1 MPHGRSLRY
10 WAKASLF
17 RIPFIKQILD
27 SSGALPVHR
36 RRHIRS
42 HPPSPT
48 GRGRNKDNI
57 HDTLFE
63 ETVVALSRGET
74 IGVFPE
80 GTSYTHPH
88 VPPLRPGAARVALEF
103 AGRQAGKEKEE
114 SRSKRV
120 PETRRWIRDDHRQLK
135 IIPVSLVYTDKL
147 EYRSRV
153 RCCPAL
159 VRISSISIVSVTF

>member
-1 MPHGRSLRY
+1 MPHGRPLRY

-42 HPPSPT
+42 NPPSPT

-80 GTSYTHPH
+80 GTSYTLPRI
-88 VPPLRPGAARVALEF
+88 VQVKEGAARAAL
-103 AGRQAGKEKEE
+103 GYIRW
-114 SRSKRV
+114 RV
-120 PETRRWIRDDHRQLK
+120 GDTPNDPQVLSSMIS
-135 IIPVSLVYTDKL
+135 IVPVGIVYTDKSH
-147 EYRSRV
+147 YRSRLSV
-153 RCCPAL
+153 R
-159 VRISSISIVSVTF
+159 